1 MFNNYRFERQFSSYY
16 NPYYGRPRISWNNLL
31 NNTQKTLGIINQ
43 IIPIWYQIGP
53 IYRNFKTMFKVASE
67 INKSDDINTN
77 TYSDNR
83 KEDSNNI
90 TNNYDNNGPNFFV

>member
-1 MFNNYRFERQFSSYY
+1 
-16 NPYYGRPRISWNNLL
+16 
-31 NNTQKTLGIINQ
+31 
-43 IIPIWYQIGP
+43 
-53 IYRNFKTMFKVASE
+53 MFKVASE

-90 TNNYDNNGPNFFV
+90 TNNYDNNGPNFLFNIKKELLLVPFYVVFNILLINLILNM